1 MTDRPEVNR
10 RRDPL
15 PSARVKLTDVARRAG
30 VHVSSASRALNPEKA
45 HLVNPETA
53 ARVLAAARELG
64 YTPDLVAQGL
74 KHGSSRTIGVIVP
87 DLANPFFAPVIHG
100 ITSVLEGA
108 GYMALVADTLE
119 DHLRLERAMEHL
131 VRRRADAIIIAAAR
145 LGDAGIVRRLAAS
158 GNRIVLAVR
167 DLPGSGLPSVT
178 HDDVRGAELAAQH
191 LASLGHRSVA
201 QLKGP
206 NDVDTFLRRTT
217 GFESAARDLSLEELS
232 IQETANA
239 PSLEEGHRLMRIV
252 LESLEPRPT
261 AVFAHNDLMA
271 IGALDALREA
281 GLRCPMHISV
291 MGFNDSPL
299 VDHISPALSTIR
311 QPAEQLGRFA
321 AEIALT
327 LIRDQSTTPAS
338 LSLAPTL
345 VARQSTGRPYRLR
358 KSPANV

>member
-1 MTDRPEVNR
+1 MTDRPQVSR
-10 RRDPL
+10 RRDPV
-15 PSARVKLTDVARRAG
+15 PSARIKLTDVARRAD
-30 VHVSSASRALNPEKA
+30 VHISSASRALNPEKA

-100 ITSVLEGA
+100 ISSVLEGA

-131 VRRRADAIIIAAAR
+131 VKRRVDAMIIAAAR
-145 LGDAGIVRRLAAS
+145 LGDAELVRRLASS
-158 GNRIVLAVR
+158 GLRIVLAVR

-178 HDDVRGAELAAQH
+178 HDDERGAGLAAQH

-201 QLKGP
+201 QLRGP
-206 NDVDTFLRRTT
+206 KDVDTFVRRTI
-217 GFESAARDLSLEELS
+217 GFERVARDLGLDELS
-232 IQETANA
+232 IQETALA
-239 PSLEEGHRLMRIV
+239 PSLEEGYRLMRIV
-252 LESLEPRPT
+252 LKNLEPRPT

-281 GLRCPMHISV
+281 GLRCPTHISII
-291 MGFNDSPL
+291 GFNDSPL
-299 VDHISPALSTIR
+299 ADHISPALTTIR
-311 QPAEQLGRFA
+311 QPAQQLGRFA
-321 AEIALT
+321 AEIALA
-327 LIRDQSTTPAS
+327 LIRDQSRTPAS
-338 LSLAPTL
+338 VSLAPTL
-345 VARQSTGRPYRLR
+345 VARQSTGRPYRLHAR
-358 KSPANV
+358 TANG